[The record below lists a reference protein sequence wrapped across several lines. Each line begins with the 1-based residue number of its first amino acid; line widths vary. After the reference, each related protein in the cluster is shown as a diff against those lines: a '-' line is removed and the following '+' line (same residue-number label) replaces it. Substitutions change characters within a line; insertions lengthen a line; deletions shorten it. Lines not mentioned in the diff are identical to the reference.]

1 MSIVAVNVF
10 VLISGWFGI
19 RGSIK
24 SFSNFAFQC
33 LYFSTFIF
41 IIYYLCGLSEITP
54 KRLLEIIYITPI
66 HYWFIKAYIAL
77 YILSPILNKYLEL
90 AKKKDLEILLLSFY
104 LFQTI
109 YGWSKSAEF
118 IQQGY
123 SAFSFIGLYLLSS
136 YARKYLVKDARY
148 GLMSFVICAI
158 VNSIL
163 YYVLNAN
170 GHGPEIYA
178 YINPFVII
186 GALGLLL
193 YFNSLNIPYSKAI
206 NWIAKSAFAVYLLH
220 GSVFLNKDLTFVP
233 LVNWIY
239 ENSDG
244 IFCILHMFI
253 FIVLIYAVSI
263 IIDQPRRIIWRLILN
278 KLFIKR

>member
-1 MSIVAVNVF
+1 
-10 VLISGWFGI
+10 
-19 RGSIK
+19 
-24 SFSNFAFQC
+24 
-33 LYFSTFIF
+33 
-41 IIYYLCGLSEITP
+41 
-54 KRLLEIIYITPI
+54 
-66 HYWFIKAYIAL
+66 
-77 YILSPILNKYLEL
+77 
-90 AKKKDLEILLLSFY
+90 
-104 LFQTI
+104 
-109 YGWSKSAEF
+109 
-118 IQQGY
+118 
-123 SAFSFIGLYLLSS
+123 
-136 YARKYLVKDARY
+136 
-148 GLMSFVICAI
+148 MSFVICAI